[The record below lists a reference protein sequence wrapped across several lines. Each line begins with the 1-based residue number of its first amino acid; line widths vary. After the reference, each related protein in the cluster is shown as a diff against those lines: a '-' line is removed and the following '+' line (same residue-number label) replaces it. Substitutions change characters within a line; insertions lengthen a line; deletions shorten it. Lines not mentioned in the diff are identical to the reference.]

1 MINTLTID
9 GYNVER
15 SSVIDNEELNRSE
28 HQTYNG
34 SSHTYKPPM
43 IDSWDKYP
51 ELEFKDLYSHL
62 MKFGR
67 RQGIS

>member
-1 MINTLTID
+1 MSNTLTMD

-15 SSVIDNEELNRSE
+15 SSVLDSEELNRSE

-34 SSHTYKPPM
+34 SSHTYKTLM
-43 IDSWDKYP
+43 IDSCAKYL
-51 ELEFKDLYSHL
+51 ELEFKDVYSHL

-67 RQGIS
+67 R